1 MATPV
6 LFISESYLKDST
18 LLHENI
24 DFKYLR
30 PVIIMCQDIYVQPK
44 LGSTLYDEI
53 KTQIINSTLT
63 VANQTLLDDY
73 IQPCLRYWIESE
85 APTAISY
92 KFLNKGLM
100 QQSSENA
107 STSSLDEINFISQ
120 KYRDKAEWYTER
132 LVRFLCEN
140 ASDYPAYQSPDSG
153 LDVIRPEKDVYS
165 TGIFLGNRYRSRSL
179 QDKYRDGY
187 IDY

>member
-1 MATPV
+1 
-6 LFISESYLKDST
+6 
-18 LLHENI
+18 
-24 DFKYLR
+24 
-30 PVIIMCQDIYVQPK
+30 
-44 LGSTLYDEI
+44 
-53 KTQIINSTLT
+53 
-63 VANQTLLDDY
+63 
-73 IQPCLRYWIESE
+73 
-85 APTAISY
+85 
-92 KFLNKGLM
+92 M

>member
-1 MATPV
+1 
-6 LFISESYLKDST
+6 
-18 LLHENI
+18 
-24 DFKYLR
+24 
-30 PVIIMCQDIYVQPK
+30 MCQDIYVQPK
-44 LGSTLYDEI
+44 LGTTLFDEL
-53 KTQIINSTLT
+53 KSQIIANTLT
-63 VANQTLLDDY
+63 TANQTLLDDY

-132 LVRFLCEN
+132 MIRFLCEN
-140 ASDYPAYQSPDSG
+140 SSDYAAYASPGSG
-153 LDVIRPEKDVYS
+153 LDVMQPETEVYS

-179 QDKYRDGY
+179 QNKYRD
-187 IDY
+187 

>member
-1 MATPV
+1 
-6 LFISESYLKDST
+6 
-18 LLHENI
+18 
-24 DFKYLR
+24 
-30 PVIIMCQDIYVQPK
+30 MCQDIYVQPK
-44 LGSTLYDEI
+44 LGTTLFDEL
-53 KTQIINSTLT
+53 KAQIIANTLT
-63 VANQTLLDDY
+63 TANQTLLDDY

-132 LVRFLCEN
+132 MIRFLCEN
-140 ASDYPAYQSPDSG
+140 SSDYVAYASPGSG
-153 LDVIRPEKDVYS
+153 LDVMQPETEVYS
-165 TGIFLGNRYRSRSL
+165 TGIFLGNRYRSRTL
-179 QDKYRDGY
+179 QNKYRD
-187 IDY
+187 

>member
-1 MATPV
+1 
-6 LFISESYLKDST
+6 
-18 LLHENI
+18 
-24 DFKYLR
+24 
-30 PVIIMCQDIYVQPK
+30 MCQDIYVQPK
-44 LGSTLYDEI
+44 LGTTLFDEL
-53 KTQIINSTLT
+53 KSQIIANTLT
-63 VANQTLLDDY
+63 TANQTLLDDY

-132 LVRFLCEN
+132 MIRFLCEN
-140 ASDYPAYQSPDSG
+140 SSDYVAYASPGSG
-153 LDVIRPEKDVYS
+153 LDVMQPETEVYS
-165 TGIFLGNRYRSRSL
+165 TGIFLGNRYRSRTL
-179 QDKYRDGY
+179 QNKYRD
-187 IDY
+187 